1 MQGISLRSY
10 SDYKNEPQEDVFYS
24 VSRRGGA
31 SAFAVAY
38 PTEDSRS
45 HAACEN
51 IVGVVTDS
59 FVRRPSLCDEAM
71 QGISG
76 FANESVYSLQDP
88 EKTFFADCAMLYIFK
103 NRMRCT
109 AFGSAAVYHFNN
121 GILQNVYDGAAN
133 RLPGKSLRFS
143 VTCEPDAA
151 IPKGENAFFIFS
163 GRETFRPD
171 TDTLTAS
178 LAASGNAEEWIL
190 ALKLEEKN
198 SRCSVMAVILP
209 EKRLFPFGFKKGKMK

>member
-31 SAFAVAY
+31 SAYAVAY
-38 PTEDSRS
+38 PTVDSRS

-71 QGISG
+71 QGISD

-109 AFGSAAVYHFNN
+109 AFGNAAVYYFNN
-121 GILQNVYDGAAN
+121 GILQHIYDGAEN
-133 RLPGKSLRFS
+133 RLLGKSLRFS
-143 VTCEPDAA
+143 VASEPEIL

-163 GRETFRPD
+163 GRETSRPD
-171 TDTLTAS
+171 TDALAAA
-178 LAASGNAEEWIL
+178 LAASENAEEWIS

-198 SRCSVMAVILP
+198 SRCSVMAVVLP
-209 EKRLFPFGFKKGKMK
+209 EKRLLSFSFKKGKMK

>member
-1 MQGISLRSY
+1 MQGINLRSY
-10 SDYKNEPQEDVFYS
+10 SDYKNEPQEDVFFS

-38 PTEDSRS
+38 PTADSRS

-88 EKTFFADCAMLYIFK
+88 EKKFFADCAMLYIFK

-109 AFGSAAVYHFNN
+109 AFGSAAVYHFSN
-121 GILQNVYDGAAN
+121 GILQHIYDGAAN
-133 RLPGKSLRFS
+133 RLPGKSLKFS
-143 VTCEPDAA
+143 VACEPDTA
-151 IPKGENAFFIFS
+151 IPRGENAFFIFS
-163 GRETFRPD
+163 GRETFCPD
-171 TDTLTAS
+171 TDTLAAA
-178 LAASGNAEEWIL
+178 LAASGDAEEWIS

-209 EKRLFPFGFKKGKMK
+209 EKRLFSFGFKKGKKK